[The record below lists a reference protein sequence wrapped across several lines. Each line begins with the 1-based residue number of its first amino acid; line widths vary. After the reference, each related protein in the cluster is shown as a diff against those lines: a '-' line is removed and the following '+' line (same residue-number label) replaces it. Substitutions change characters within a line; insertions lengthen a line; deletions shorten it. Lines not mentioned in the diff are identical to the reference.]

1 MRLVEMIIK
10 YENGD
15 IVYIE
20 NGTEL
25 SEVSFDGVVGVAVF
39 DKTIP
44 ALLAG
49 ELAKVTDNIEYKE
62 INID

>member
-1 MRLVEMIIK
+1 MKLVEMIIK

-15 IVYIE
+15 IVYVE
-20 NGTEL
+20 KGTEL